1 MKWRLTSLGAALCTL
16 VIAAACGKNADPVQS
31 PSAPSAV
38 SASANAN
45 ADGSTIKA
53 TAPTPVAP
61 ANGQKIDGVVADGV
75 TLQVGNATSKFSA
88 GMPVVYR
95 FQLMNAASS
104 VIEDSGDVQPGGS
117 QTSYRVQ
124 AQLEGDATYRWR
136 ARIEGEQGRY
146 VGEWSA
152 TWSFVAPQ
160 AAGYIRGGEVYDPLI
175 NGVTVGTVYGPIR
188 FHPGLGVEL
197 LTLDSFIAYDLP
209 QTVTEGEFSYLASNV
224 RTGHEGG
231 KTKLMAMSQ
240 GYDDI
245 TTNDRRMTFE
255 KRNGGDIAW
264 RLLTHGDQIDTI
276 GPERLNID
284 FRPTGPDHH
293 WFFEMSWR
301 GNVFTPLIREHSANG
316 RVVYRFPKHWVGR
329 AYDPSPH
336 VAFIGGPAGRAGSE
350 SGSVPN
356 IIIRQVWLSSRPRP
370 ASIAN

>member
-1 MKWRLTSLGAALCTL
+1 MKWRLTSLAAALCTL
-16 VIAAACGKNADPVQS
+16 AVAASCSKSAELSQS

-38 SASANAN
+38 TASANAN

-53 TAPTPVAP
+53 TAPTLVAP
-61 ANGQKIDGVVADGV
+61 ANGQRFEGAAGDGVVL
-75 TLQVGNATSKFSA
+75 TVGNAASKFNA
-88 GMPVVYR
+88 GLPVVYR
-95 FQLMNAASS
+95 FQLMNAGSA
-104 VIEDSGDVQPGGS
+104 VVEDSGDVPGGAV
-117 QTSYRVQ
+117 QTSYRIKSN
-124 AQLEGDATYRWR
+124 LEGDATYRWR
-136 ARIEGEQGRY
+136 ARVEGEQGSY
-146 VGEWSA
+146 IGEWSP
-152 TWSFVAPQ
+152 TWSFIAPQ
-160 AAGYIRGGEVYDPLI
+160 STGYNRPGELYDPLV
-175 NGVTVGTVYGPIR
+175 NGKTIGTVYGDVR

-197 LTLDSFIAYDLP
+197 LTLDSYIAYDLP
-209 QTVTEGEFSYLASNV
+209 QTITEGEFSYLASNV

-240 GYDDI
+240 GYGDI

-284 FRPTGPDHH
+284 FRPTSPDHH

-301 GNVFTPLIREHSANG
+301 GNVFTPLIRENSANG
-316 RVVYRFPKHWVGR
+316 REVYRFPKHWEGR
-329 AYDPSPH
+329 PYDPNPH
-336 VAFIGGPAGRAGSE
+336 VAFIGGPGGRAGNE